1 MTDYRERQVVAP
13 ADWER
18 SSGETRAVFDHILT
32 TRKLGWMPNMFAVMG
47 QSPKALESVAS
58 VGEHVR
64 FHSKLDQDLREMVIC
79 EVSAILGNKYE
90 WRHHIHKV
98 PERLRPI
105 IGNAAIEDEPAPTG
119 PVLRFAR
126 LLAAGDTVPDELVG
140 SLKESL
146 GDEVLIDLTVMV
158 GYYQLLA
165 TFCATLGIEVEDA
178 VPEAAMPLKGT

>member
-1 MTDYRERQVVAP
+1 MTSYRERQMMAP
-13 ADWER
+13 AILDDAAPAA
-18 SSGETRAVFDHILT
+18 RAIFDHVMS
-32 TRKLGWMPNMFAVMG
+32 TRRLGFLPNMFAVMG
-47 QSPKALESVAS
+47 QSPGALEAVAS

-64 FHSKLDQDLREMVIC
+64 FHSALDKDLCEMVIC

-98 PERLRPI
+98 PERLRLI

-126 LLAAGDTVPDELVG
+126 LLAAGDTVPDELVD